1 MSDIKKNWLDKTGV
15 IHLWNTI
22 KALLD
27 TKVDKIEGLGLSSN
41 DYTVEDKT
49 KVSKIKPVQN
59 TLTSTDTEAGLS
71 AAQGKVLKDIVDTK
85 ADNINVQ
92 PITIPTTGWGT
103 ENGVS
108 AYPNYI
114 DIPLAGVSSKDAVVI
129 DISPSSAYSA
139 AQAQFTNTESMDGA
153 VRIRAKNIPTAAIKG
168 QWYVIHGGGTVYEGD
183 LHNYY
188 DKSETNTLLAEK
200 VGKDVILDSKGNVIF
215 YSKVVVDKLL
225 AGKLDLTGGAMTGEL
240 IFGNIAGKIYTGPN
254 DAAYGPEEGLSNL
267 VIESWNGISFAAADS
282 HQVYYKK
289 TAVGIDCRNSVVKAK
304 RFEGV
309 ADNGIVA
316 YGSNYVRFG
325 DGTQICWGE
334 TGQIAVRAY
343 STATA
348 TITYPAAFASGY
360 PMEVFLTIAGNSEN
374 DNYSRLVLHTTER
387 RTTNC
392 VIYFKSVASGEMN
405 PIAQWLAIGRWK

>member
-1 MSDIKKNWLDKTGV
+1 MSDTKKNWLDKTGV

-129 DISPSSAYSA
+129 DISPSSAYFA
-139 AQAQFTNTESMDGA
+139 AQAQFTNTESMDGV
-153 VRIRAKNIPTAAIKG
+153 VRIRAKNVPTAAIKG
-168 QWYVIHGGGTVYEGD
+168 QWYVIHGGGSVYEGE

-188 DKSETNTLLAEK
+188 DKAS
-200 VGKDVILDSKGNVIF
+200 
-215 YSKVVVDKLL
+215 VDKLL
-225 AGKLDLTGGAMTGEL
+225 AGKL
-240 IFGNIAGKIYTGPN
+240 
-254 DAAYGPEEGLSNL
+254 GLH
-267 VIESWNGISFAAADS
+267 D
-282 HQVYYKK
+282 
-289 TAVGIDCRNSVVKAK
+289 T
-304 RFEGV
+304 
-309 ADNGIVA
+309 ADNGVVA
-316 YGSNYVRFG
+316 SGSNYVRFG
-325 DGTQICWGE
+325 DGTQICWGHISF
-334 TGQIAVRAY
+334 GQ
-343 STATA
+343 
-348 TITYPAAFASGY
+348 
-360 PMEVFLTIAGNSEN
+360 
-374 DNYSRLVLHTTER
+374 
-387 RTTNC
+387 
-392 VIYFKSVASGEMN
+392 MN
-405 PIAQWLAIGRWK
+405 PISATFSKFVFAVPFSSADYAIMSLQTGDVGDTNFLAINLVDKTTTDASVSVYNSKEYATNAGVIHDCIAIGRWK

>member
-1 MSDIKKNWLDKTGV
+1 MSDTKKNWLDKTGV

-129 DISPSSAYSA
+129 DISPSSAYFA

-153 VRIRAKNIPTAAIKG
+153 VRIRAKNVPTAAIKG

-188 DKSETNTLLAEK
+188 DKSKVDELLK
-200 VGKDVILDSKGNVIF
+200 K
-215 YSKVVVDKLL
+215 
-225 AGKLDLTGGAMTGEL
+225 KLDLTGGTLSSTLGVSTTKDEV
-240 IFGNIAGKIYTGPN
+240 IDSNKNIAGDSLIRIVNSLTNSRVGFGIGDGGGTVGIFDLSKNVWLISARTG
-254 DAAYGPEEGLSNL
+254 EEGFYLYNQKCL
-267 VIESWNGISFAAADS
+267 GF
-282 HQVYYKK
+282 
-289 TAVGIDCRNSVVKAK
+289 VVAS
-304 RFEGV
+304 G
-309 ADNGIVA
+309 AG
-316 YGSNYVRFG
+316 YVRFG
-325 DGTQICWGE
+325 DGTQICWGD
-334 TGQIAVRAY
+334 TPAYPVIPPRTTYYVRVNFAAPFNNMAY
-343 STATA
+343 SITADPV
-348 TITYPAAFASGY
+348 YDG
-360 PMEVFLTIAGNSEN
+360 GNTW
-374 DNYSRLVLHTTER
+374 VLHTFSLGRATSYATIGLANGS
-387 RTTNC
+387 TTDTVNAGT
-392 VIYFKSVASGEMN
+392 IYSY
-405 PIAQWLAIGRWK
+405 IAIGTWK

>member
-1 MSDIKKNWLDKTGV
+1 MSDTKKNWLDKTGV

-129 DISPSSAYSA
+129 DISPSSASFA

-153 VRIRAKNIPTAAIKG
+153 VRIRAKNVPTAAIKG
-168 QWYVIHGGGTVYEGD
+168 QWYVIHGGGTVYEGE

-188 DKSETNTLLAEK
+188 DKSEMEALLVKKAD
-200 VGKDVILDSKGNVIF
+200 KDVILDSEGNVIF
-215 YSKVVVDKLL
+215 YSKAAVDNLL
-225 AGKLDLTGGAMTGEL
+225 AGKLGLHD
-240 IFGNIAGKIYTGPN
+240 IAD
-254 DAAYGPEEGLSNL
+254 DAAKWGGCSLRQEHNTSDTWIPVFSDDNVDYVLKSE
-267 VIESWNGISFAAADS
+267 IADL
-282 HQVYYKK
+282 
-289 TAVGIDCRNSVVKAK
+289 N
-304 RFEGV
+304 GV
-309 ADNGIVA
+309 AAG
-316 YGSNYVRFG
+316 GSNYTRFT
-325 DGTQICWGE
+325 DGTQICWGKIQS
-334 TGQIAVRAY
+334 TVTFPIAFATTSYCVGMSNGRSGGTFVQSVPY
-343 STATA
+343 ITKKTATN
-348 TITYPAAFASGY
+348 
-360 PMEVFLTIAGNSEN
+360 MEISIADYGDS
-374 DNYSRLVLHTTER
+374 Y
-387 RTTNC
+387 
-392 VIYFKSVASGEMN
+392 I
-405 PIAQWLAIGRWK
+405 AIGRWK

>member
-1 MSDIKKNWLDKTGV
+1 MSDTKKNWLDKTGV

-22 KALLD
+22 RALLD

-108 AYPNYI
+108 SYPNYI

-153 VRIRAKNIPTAAIKG
+153 VRIRAKNVPTAAIKG
-168 QWYVIHGGGTVYEGD
+168 QWYVIHGGGSVYEGE

-188 DKSETNTLLAEK
+188 DKTA
-200 VGKDVILDSKGNVIF
+200 
-215 YSKVVVDKLL
+215 VDKLL
-225 AGKLDLTGGAMTGEL
+225 AGKLDLHGT
-240 IFGNIAGKIYTGPN
+240 
-254 DAAYGPEEGLSNL
+254 
-267 VIESWNGISFAAADS
+267 
-282 HQVYYKK
+282 
-289 TAVGIDCRNSVVKAK
+289 
-304 RFEGV
+304 
-309 ADNGIVA
+309 ADNGVVA
-316 YGSNYVRFG
+316 SGPNYVRFG
-325 DGTQICWGE
+325 DGTQICWGD
-334 TGQIAVRAY
+334 TPAYPIIQPRTVSVVQVNFAVPFNNTY
-343 STATA
+343 SITADPV
-348 TITYPAAFASGY
+348 YDG
-360 PMEVFLTIAGNSEN
+360 GNTW
-374 DNYSRLVLHTTER
+374 VLHTFSLGRATSYATIGLANGS
-387 RTTNC
+387 TTDT
-392 VIYFKSVASGEMN
+392 VGAGTIYSY
-405 PIAQWLAIGRWK
+405 IAIGTWK

>member
-1 MSDIKKNWLDKTGV
+1 MSDTKKNWLDKTGV

-59 TLTSTDTEAGLS
+59 TLTSTDTDAGLS

-85 ADNINVQ
+85 ADNIDVQ

-114 DIPLAGVSSKDAVVI
+114 DIPLSGVSSKDAVVI
-129 DISPSSAYSA
+129 DISPSSAYFA

-188 DKSETNTLLAEK
+188 DKSKVDELLAK
-200 VGKDVILDSKGNVIF
+200 
-215 YSKVVVDKLL
+215 
-225 AGKLDLTGGAMTGEL
+225 KLDLHGTA
-240 IFGNIAGKIYTGPN
+240 N
-254 DAAYGPEEGLSNL
+254 
-267 VIESWNGISFAAADS
+267 NG
-282 HQVYYKK
+282 
-289 TAVGIDCRNSVVKAK
+289 VVAS
-304 RFEGV
+304 
-309 ADNGIVA
+309 
-316 YGSNYVRFG
+316 GSNYVRFG
-325 DGTQICWGE
+325 DGTQICWGRAAPANAITSTEKYVSFPLPFAENAKVLTCSNANMGGPIVQVGWE
-334 TGQIAVRAY
+334 TQVGF
-343 STATA
+343 
-348 TITYPAAFASGY
+348 TIGAINGTG
-360 PMEVFLTIAGNSEN
+360 
-374 DNYSRLVLHTTER
+374 
-387 RTTNC
+387 
-392 VIYFKSVASGEMN
+392 GETS
-405 PIAQWLAIGRWK
+405 WLAIGRWK

>member
-1 MSDIKKNWLDKTGV
+1 MSDTKKNWLDKTGV

-129 DISPSSAYSA
+129 DISPSSAYFA
-139 AQAQFTNTESMDGA
+139 AQAQFTNTESMNGA
-153 VRIRAKNIPTAAIKG
+153 VRIRAKNVPTAAIKG

-183 LHNYY
+183 PHNYY
-188 DKSETNTLLAEK
+188 DKSKVDELLK
-200 VGKDVILDSKGNVIF
+200 K
-215 YSKVVVDKLL
+215 
-225 AGKLDLTGGAMTGEL
+225 KLDLTGGTMVGPIWGQISDTNTNTIDSIKTVKGDNFIRLHNTATGADVGIGIGGMGTGIGIWDFKNEQWL
-240 IFGNIAGKIYTGPN
+240 INGVLDTKDIFIGNQWLGGFVSAS
-254 DAAYGPEEGLSNL
+254 GLWYIRFS
-267 VIESWNGISFAAADS
+267 NGI
-282 HQVYYKK
+282 
-289 TAVGIDCRNSVVKAK
+289 
-304 RFEGV
+304 
-309 ADNGIVA
+309 
-316 YGSNYVRFG
+316 
-325 DGTQICWGE
+325 QICWGD
-334 TGQIAVRAY
+334 TPAYPIIQPRTVSVVQVNFSVPFNNAVY
-343 STATA
+343 SITADPV
-348 TITYPAAFASGY
+348 YDG
-360 PMEVFLTIAGNSEN
+360 GNTW
-374 DNYSRLVLHTTER
+374 VLHTFSLGRATSYATIGLANGS
-387 RTTNC
+387 TTDT
-392 VIYFKSVASGEMN
+392 VGAGTIYSY
-405 PIAQWLAIGRWK
+405 IAIGTWK

>member
-1 MSDIKKNWLDKTGV
+1 MSDTKKNWLDKTGV

-108 AYPNYI
+108 SYPNYI

-129 DISPSSAYSA
+129 DISPSSAYFA

-153 VRIRAKNIPTAAIKG
+153 VRIRAKNVPTAAIKG
-168 QWYVIHGGGTVYEGD
+168 QWYVIHGGGTVYEGE

-188 DKSETNTLLAEK
+188 DKSEMEA
-200 VGKDVILDSKGNVIF
+200 
-215 YSKVVVDKLL
+215 LL
-225 AGKLDLTGGAMTGEL
+225 AGKLDLTGGTM
-240 IFGNIAGKIYTGPN
+240 AGKLEFTSYMVRGGSILLGEE
-254 DAAYGPEEGLSNL
+254 DAANAPGEPLNNL
-267 VIESWNGISFAAADS
+267 VIRSWNGVSFTTDCPN
-282 HQVYYKK
+282 QTYTGK
-289 TAVGIDCRNSVVKAK
+289 TAVGIDCREGIVKAVK
-304 RFEGV
+304 FEGT
-309 ADNGIVA
+309 ADNSIKWDNLFLRRKHNTSDTWIPVFSDNNVDYVLKNEIANLNGVA
-316 YGSNYVRFG
+316 ASGSNYVRFT
-325 DGTQICWGE
+325 DGTQICWGIL
-334 TGQIAVRAY
+334 Q
-343 STATA
+343 STVTFPVAFATTSYGVSVSGTA
-348 TITYPAAFASGY
+348 TIGIPSFPYVVKKTVTN
-360 PMEVFLTIAGNSEN
+360 MEISNNNGDS
-374 DNYSRLVLHTTER
+374 Y
-387 RTTNC
+387 
-392 VIYFKSVASGEMN
+392 I
-405 PIAQWLAIGRWK
+405 AIGRWK

>member
-1 MSDIKKNWLDKTGV
+1 MSDTKKNWLDKTGV

-129 DISPSSAYSA
+129 DISPSSAYFA

-153 VRIRAKNIPTAAIKG
+153 VRIRAKNVPTAAIKG

-188 DKSETNTLLAEK
+188 DKSKVDELLK
-200 VGKDVILDSKGNVIF
+200 K
-215 YSKVVVDKLL
+215 
-225 AGKLDLTGGAMTGEL
+225 KLDLTGGTLSSTLGVSTTKDEV
-240 IFGNIAGKIYTGPN
+240 IDSNKNIAGDSLIRIVNSLTNSRVGFGIGDGGGTVGIFDLSKNVWLISARTG
-254 DAAYGPEEGLSNL
+254 EEGFYLYNQKCLGFVVASGDKY
-267 VIESWNGISFAAADS
+267 IRFA
-282 HQVYYKK
+282 
-289 TAVGIDCRNSVVKAK
+289 
-304 RFEGV
+304 
-309 ADNGIVA
+309 
-316 YGSNYVRFG
+316 
-325 DGTQICWGE
+325 DGTQICWGD
-334 TGQIAVRAY
+334 TPAYPVIPPRTTYYVRVNFAAPFNNMAY
-343 STATA
+343 SITADPV
-348 TITYPAAFASGY
+348 YDG
-360 PMEVFLTIAGNSEN
+360 GNTW
-374 DNYSRLVLHTTER
+374 VLHTFSLGRATSYATIGLANGS
-387 RTTNC
+387 TTDTVNAGT
-392 VIYFKSVASGEMN
+392 IYSY
-405 PIAQWLAIGRWK
+405 IAIGTWK

>member
-1 MSDIKKNWLDKTGV
+1 MSDTKKNWLDKTGV

-108 AYPNYI
+108 SYPNYI

-129 DISPSSAYSA
+129 DISPSSAYFA
-139 AQAQFTNTESMDGA
+139 AQAQFTNTESMNGA
-153 VRIRAKNIPTAAIKG
+153 VRIRAKNVPTAAIKG
-168 QWYVIHGGGTVYEGD
+168 QWYVIHGGGTVYEGE

-188 DKSETNTLLAEK
+188 DKSEMEALLVKKAD
-200 VGKDVILDSKGNVIF
+200 KDVILDSEGNVIF
-215 YSKVVVDKLL
+215 YSKAAVDKLL
-225 AGKLDLTGGAMTGEL
+225 AGKLDLTGGTMTGQISMLNAGDYILNSNNTVGGKDSL
-240 IFGNIAGKIYTGPN
+240 ISIKNEADGTTIAFGIGNGGKT
-254 DAAYGPEEGLSNL
+254 
-267 VIESWNGISFAAADS
+267 F
-282 HQVYYKK
+282 
-289 TAVGIDCRNSVVKAK
+289 
-304 RFEGV
+304 
-309 ADNGIVA
+309 GIVEQSRSRWPIA
-316 YGSNYVRFG
+316 EDIETGNLYLDAEKIFLRGHEDPYVVASGAGYVRFG
-325 DGTQICWGE
+325 DGTQICWG
-334 TGQIAVRAY
+334 TPQGTVTFPVAFAAASY
-343 STATA
+343 SVGMSNASAITFNSPYVTRKTATNMD
-348 TITYPAAFASGY
+348 I
-360 PMEVFLTIAGNSEN
+360 VN
-374 DNYSRLVLHTTER
+374 D
-387 RTTNC
+387 
-392 VIYFKSVASGEMN
+392 SVTDSY
-405 PIAQWLAIGRWK
+405 IAIGRWK

>member
-1 MSDIKKNWLDKTGV
+1 MSDTKKNWLDKTGV

-108 AYPNYI
+108 SYPNYI

-129 DISPSSAYSA
+129 DVSPSSAYFA

-153 VRIRAKNIPTAAIKG
+153 VRIRAKNVPTAAIKG
-168 QWYVIHGGGTVYEGD
+168 QWYVIHGGGTVYEGE

-188 DKSETNTLLAEK
+188 DKTA
-200 VGKDVILDSKGNVIF
+200 
-215 YSKVVVDKLL
+215 VDKLL
-225 AGKLDLTGGAMTGEL
+225 AGKLDLTGGTMTGQISMLNAGDYILNSNNTVGGRDSL
-240 IFGNIAGKIYTGPN
+240 ISIKNEADGIAIAFGIGDGGKT
-254 DAAYGPEEGLSNL
+254 
-267 VIESWNGISFAAADS
+267 F
-282 HQVYYKK
+282 
-289 TAVGIDCRNSVVKAK
+289 
-304 RFEGV
+304 
-309 ADNGIVA
+309 GIVEQSKSRWPIA
-316 YGSNYVRFG
+316 EDIETGNLYLDGNKIFFSGHEDPYVVASGDGYVRFG
-325 DGTQICWGE
+325 DGTQICWGD
-334 TGQIAVRAY
+334 TPAYPIIQPRTVSVVQVNFAVPFNNTY
-343 STATA
+343 SITADPV
-348 TITYPAAFASGY
+348 YDG
-360 PMEVFLTIAGNSEN
+360 GNTW
-374 DNYSRLVLHTTER
+374 VLHTFSLGRATSYATIGLANGS
-387 RTTNC
+387 TTDT
-392 VIYFKSVASGEMN
+392 VGAGTIYSY
-405 PIAQWLAIGRWK
+405 IAIGTWK

>member
-1 MSDIKKNWLDKTGV
+1 MSDTKKNWLDKTGV

-129 DISPSSAYSA
+129 DISPSSAYFA
-139 AQAQFTNTESMDGA
+139 AQAQFTNTESMNGA
-153 VRIRAKNIPTAAIKG
+153 VRIRAKNVPTAAIKG

-188 DKSETNTLLAEK
+188 DKSK
-200 VGKDVILDSKGNVIF
+200 VDE
-215 YSKVVVDKLL
+215 LL
-225 AGKLDLTGGAMTGEL
+225 AGKLGLHDTADNSQKLDGYEL
-240 IFGNIAGKIYTGPN
+240 RLSDHPGSANI
-254 DAAYGPEEGLSNL
+254 L
-267 VIESWNGISFAAADS
+267 VQTVDEDGR
-282 HQVYYKK
+282 
-289 TAVGIDCRNSVVKAK
+289 TCIDCRNDASIGLTA
-304 RFEGV
+304 
-309 ADNGIVA
+309 IVA
-316 YGSNYVRFG
+316 SGVGYVRFG

-334 TGQIAVRAY
+334 TGQITVKAN
-343 STATA
+343 STVTT
-348 TITYPAAFASGY
+348 TITYPVAFVSGHS
-360 PMEVFLTIAGNSEN
+360 PELSLTIAGNSKN
-374 DNYSRLVLHTTER
+374 DNYSKLVLHTTSR
-387 RTTNC
+387 LTTSC
-392 VIYFKSVASGEMN
+392 DIYFKNSSSDQMS

>member
-1 MSDIKKNWLDKTGV
+1 MSDTKKNWLDKTGV

-92 PITIPTTGWGT
+92 PITIPTTGWRT

-114 DIPLAGVSSKDAVVI
+114 DIPLDGVSLKDAVVI
-129 DISPSSAYSA
+129 DISPFSAYFA

-153 VRIRAKNIPTAAIKG
+153 VRIRAKNVPTAAIKG

-188 DKSETNTLLAEK
+188 DKSKVDELLK
-200 VGKDVILDSKGNVIF
+200 K
-215 YSKVVVDKLL
+215 
-225 AGKLDLTGGAMTGEL
+225 KLDLMGGTLSSTLGVSTTKDEV
-240 IFGNIAGKIYTGPN
+240 IDSNKNIAGDSLIRIVNSLTNSRVGFGIGDGGGTVGIFDLSKNVWLISARTG
-254 DAAYGPEEGLSNL
+254 EEGFYLYNQKCL
-267 VIESWNGISFAAADS
+267 GF
-282 HQVYYKK
+282 
-289 TAVGIDCRNSVVKAK
+289 VVAS
-304 RFEGV
+304 G
-309 ADNGIVA
+309 AG
-316 YGSNYVRFG
+316 YVRFG
-325 DGTQICWGE
+325 DGTQICWGD
-334 TGQIAVRAY
+334 TPAYPVIPPRTTYYVRVNFAAPFNNMAY
-343 STATA
+343 SITADPV
-348 TITYPAAFASGY
+348 YDG
-360 PMEVFLTIAGNSEN
+360 GNTW
-374 DNYSRLVLHTTER
+374 VLHTFSLGRATSYATIGLANGS
-387 RTTNC
+387 TTDTVNAGT
-392 VIYFKSVASGEMN
+392 IYSY
-405 PIAQWLAIGRWK
+405 IAIGTWK

>member
-1 MSDIKKNWLDKTGV
+1 MSDTKKNWLDKTGV
-15 IHLWNTI
+15 IHLWKTI

-129 DISPSSAYSA
+129 DISPSSAYFA

-153 VRIRAKNIPTAAIKG
+153 VRIRAKNVPTAAIKG
-168 QWYVIHGGGTVYEGD
+168 QWYVIHGGGTVYEGE

-188 DKSETNTLLAEK
+188 DKTA
-200 VGKDVILDSKGNVIF
+200 
-215 YSKVVVDKLL
+215 VDKLL
-225 AGKLDLTGGAMTGEL
+225 AGKLDLTGGTMKNTLLFDIDTDLNPFYANKNVDGDFAIRLHRSKTEADVA
-240 IFGNIAGKIYTGPN
+240 FGILGSNI
-254 DAAYGPEEGLSNL
+254 
-267 VIESWNGISFAAADS
+267 GIWDFV
-282 HQVYYKK
+282 QKQW
-289 TAVGIDCRNSVVKAK
+289 IINSVLGNKNIYIGGQQCFGFV
-304 RFEGV
+304 V
-309 ADNGIVA
+309 AS
-316 YGSNYVRFG
+316 GSTYVRFG
-325 DGTQICWGE
+325 DGTQICWGVVQLNGAISDSNLRVTFPLPFFDTPRIFSANNANVGVGINVGIGWE
-334 TGQIAVRAY
+334 N
-343 STATA
+343 STSF
-348 TITYPAAFASGY
+348 TIGTSGAASNGY
-360 PMEVFLTIAGNSEN
+360 TSWF
-374 DNYSRLVLHTTER
+374 
-387 RTTNC
+387 
-392 VIYFKSVASGEMN
+392 
-405 PIAQWLAIGRWK
+405 AIGRWK

>member
-1 MSDIKKNWLDKTGV
+1 MSDTKKNWLDKTGV

-59 TLTSTDTEAGLS
+59 TLTSTDTDACLS

-129 DISPSSAYSA
+129 DVSPSSAYFA

-153 VRIRAKNIPTAAIKG
+153 VRIRAKNVPTAAIKG
-168 QWYVIHGGGTVYEGD
+168 QWYVIHGGGTVYEGE

-188 DKSETNTLLAEK
+188 DKAA
-200 VGKDVILDSKGNVIF
+200 
-215 YSKVVVDKLL
+215 VDELL
-225 AGKLDLTGGAMTGEL
+225 AGKLDLTGGTM
-240 IFGNIAGKIYTGPN
+240 AGKLEFTSYMVRGGSILLGEE
-254 DAAYGPEEGLSNL
+254 DAANAPGEPLNNL
-267 VIESWNGISFAAADS
+267 VICSWNGVSFTTDC
-282 HQVYYKK
+282 QNQTYTGK
-289 TAVGIDCRNSVVKAK
+289 TAVCIDCREGIVKAT
-304 RFEGV
+304 RFEGA
-309 ADNGIVA
+309 ADNGVVA
-316 YGSNYVRFG
+316 SGAGYVRFG
-325 DGTQICWGE
+325 DGTQICWGD
-334 TGQIAVRAY
+334 TPAYPVIPPRTTYYVRVNFAAPFNNMAY
-343 STATA
+343 SITADPVYDGGNTWILHTFSLGRATSYA
-348 TITYPAAFASGY
+348 TIGLANGSTTDTVNAG
-360 PMEVFLTIAGNSEN
+360 TI
-374 DNYSRLVLHTTER
+374 YSY
-387 RTTNC
+387 
-392 VIYFKSVASGEMN
+392 I
-405 PIAQWLAIGRWK
+405 AIGTWK